1 MSRYYI
7 CIIVSLLTSNAYSHD
22 NAPAPKLGDTLNRT
36 ITIPEEEKIG
46 RNIYKNLQKNNFI
59 INDFLVN
66 DYITYLGNKISRN
79 ISLER
84 DYLFFITKSDA
95 VNAFAVPGGFMGFNA
110 GLFILLLG

>member
-66 DYITYLGNKISRN
+66 DYITYLGNKISIN
-79 ISLER
+79 IEL
-84 DYLFFITKSDA
+84 Y
-95 VNAFAVPGGFMGFNA
+95 N
-110 GLFILLLG
+110 

>member
-1 MSRYYI
+1 MSKYYI
-7 CIIVSLLTSNAYSHD
+7 CIIILVLTGNAYSHD

-66 DYITYLGNKISRN
+66 DYML
-79 ISLER
+79 SL
-84 DYLFFITKSDA
+84 IH
-95 VNAFAVPGGFMGFNA
+95 
-110 GLFILLLG
+110 I